1 MEEVFDACCVTNEHA
16 RVPIPTYQSGSSRFN
31 MDDDSGCESH
41 DVEATPRTKRA
52 KIGKKMPC
60 SYSPSPKMNE
70 KWASE
75 HAKNESFVHVVDL
88 FDSRNKRDET
98 QVSARQEIHE
108 MMAMVE
114 EDGGAL
120 GVMFI
125 SMIHKF
131 SVIKQIV
138 RDKNSVIKLSYLRQ
152 TQLSLN
158 MFS

>member
-1 MEEVFDACCVTNEHA
+1 
-16 RVPIPTYQSGSSRFN
+16 
-31 MDDDSGCESH
+31 MDDESGYEG
-41 DVEATPRTKRA
+41 DKIEVTPCVNRAKDGKKRA
-52 KIGKKMPC
+52 C

-108 MMAMVE
+108 IMTMVE

-131 SVIKQIV
+131 SGIKQIV
-138 RDKNSVIKLSYLRQ
+138 
-152 TQLSLN
+152 
-158 MFS
+158 MFSLSSRATSLVRG

>member
-1 MEEVFDACCVTNEHA
+1 MFLKKLKFDHIFFSFSNLRILKNSKQAVNRA
-16 RVPIPTYQSGSSRFN
+16 KDGK
-31 MDDDSGCESH
+31 
-41 DVEATPRTKRA
+41 KRA
-52 KIGKKMPC
+52 C
-60 SYSPSPKMNE
+60 SYLPSPKMNE

-75 HAKNESFVHVVDL
+75 HTKNESFVRMVDT

-108 MMAMVE
+108 MMTMVE

-131 SVIKQIV
+131 SGIKQIV
-138 RDKNSVIKLSYLRQ
+138 
-152 TQLSLN
+152 
-158 MFS
+158 MFSLSSRATSLVRG